1 MSVWISV
8 FLNYE
13 VLVWWIPS
21 RISPGWRGGWRK
33 WRIPNESRRRA
44 GESGAR
50 SVLTANAVE
59 SRGIERRR
67 SPDGPKKSILQ
78 WPFGG
83 CLSALVVLL
92 AHGKRGM
99 GPK

>member
-1 MSVWISV
+1 MVPI
-8 FLNYE
+8 E
-13 VLVWWIPS
+13 V
-21 RISPGWRGGWRK
+21 
-33 WRIPNESRRRA
+33 
-44 GESGAR
+44 R
-50 SVLTANAVE
+50 S
-59 SRGIERRR
+59 I

-83 CLSALVVLL
+83 CLSALVILL